1 MNKKEKETKETKE
14 TKENKSHIFIYILL
28 IIGLIIIY
36 SRYIATTG
44 IQIKEYS
51 VINNKIPKSFK
62 GFKVVH
68 FSDLKYGST
77 TDQKYLK
84 KLVNKINELNPDIII
99 FTGDLISSNYKL
111 TDNDKKSIIENL
123 NKLDPKID
131 IYSIRGDNDINETY
145 NSIITQTKIIEIN
158 NLNKLIYYKGDTPI
172 MLIGLDDSINGNQS
186 LDMAFNYEENNYY
199 KILIAHEPDTY
210 EKIKDK
216 NIDLFLAGHSLNGQ
230 VRLPFIGS
238 IYTPTGAKKYYD
250 SKYKI
255 DNTEIYISN
264 GLGTS
269 KIPYRLNNRPSINL
283 YRFYNN

>member
-1 MNKKEKETKETKE
+1 MNKKEKETKE

-62 GFKVVH
+62 GFKIVH

-99 FTGDLISSNYKL
+99 FTGDLITSNYKL

-199 KILIAHEPDTY
+199 KILITHEPDTY

-238 IYTPTGAKKYYD
+238 VYTPTGAKKYYD

>member
-1 MNKKEKETKETKE
+1 MNKKEKETKE
-14 TKENKSHIFIYILL
+14 NKSNKFIYILL

-51 VINNKIPKSFK
+51 VINNKIPESFK

>member
-14 TKENKSHIFIYILL
+14 NKTHIFIYILL
-28 IIGLIIIY
+28 FIGLIIIY

-51 VINNKIPKSFK
+51 IINNKIPESFK

-99 FTGDLISSNYKL
+99 FTGDLVSSNYKL

-186 LDMAFNYEENNYY
+186 LDMAFNYEKNNYY

>member
-1 MNKKEKETKETKE
+1 MNKKEKEI
-14 TKENKSHIFIYILL
+14 KENKSHIFIYILL

-51 VINNKIPKSFK
+51 VINNKIPESFK

-99 FTGDLISSNYKL
+99 FTGDLIASNYKL
-111 TDNDKKSIIENL
+111 TDNDKKDIIENL

-131 IYSIRGDNDINETY
+131 IYSIRGDNDINKTY

-199 KILIAHEPDTY
+199 KILITHEPDTY

-250 SKYKI
+250 AKYKI

>member
-1 MNKKEKETKETKE
+1 MNKKEKE

-77 TDQKYLK
+77 TNQKYLK

-99 FTGDLISSNYKL
+99 FTGDLITSNYKL

-199 KILIAHEPDTY
+199 KILITHEPDTY

-238 IYTPTGAKKYYD
+238 VYTPTGAKKYYD

>member
-1 MNKKEKETKETKE
+1 MNKKEKE

-51 VINNKIPKSFK
+51 VINNKIPESFK

-158 NLNKLIYYKGDTPI
+158 NLNKLIYFKGDTPI

-199 KILIAHEPDTY
+199 KILITHEPDTY

>member
-1 MNKKEKETKETKE
+1 MNKKEKETKE
-14 TKENKSHIFIYILL
+14 NKTHIFIYILL

-51 VINNKIPKSFK
+51 VINNKIPESFK

-99 FTGDLISSNYKL
+99 FTGDLVSSNYKL

-123 NKLDPKID
+123 NKLDSKID

>member
-1 MNKKEKETKETKE
+1 MNKKEKE

-51 VINNKIPKSFK
+51 VINNKIPESFK
-62 GFKVVH
+62 GFKIVH

-77 TDQKYLK
+77 TNQKYLK

-99 FTGDLISSNYKL
+99 FTGDLITSNYKL

-199 KILIAHEPDTY
+199 KILITHEPDTY

-216 NIDLFLAGHSLNGQ
+216 NVDLFLAGHSLNGQ
-230 VRLPFIGS
+230 IRLPFIGS
-238 IYTPTGAKKYYD
+238 VYTPTGAKKYYD

>member
-1 MNKKEKETKETKE
+1 MNKKEKE

-77 TDQKYLK
+77 TNQKYLK

-99 FTGDLISSNYKL
+99 FTGDLITSNYKL

-131 IYSIRGDNDINETY
+131 TYSIRGDNDINETY

-199 KILIAHEPDTY
+199 KILITHEPDTY

-238 IYTPTGAKKYYD
+238 VYTPTGAKKYYD

>member
-1 MNKKEKETKETKE
+1 MNKKEKETKE

-51 VINNKIPKSFK
+51 VINNKIPESFK

-131 IYSIRGDNDINETY
+131 IYSTRGDNDINETY

-216 NIDLFLAGHSLNGQ
+216 NIDLFLTGHSLNGQ

>member
-1 MNKKEKETKETKE
+1 MNKKEKETKE
-14 TKENKSHIFIYILL
+14 NKTHIFIYILL

-51 VINNKIPKSFK
+51 VINNKIPESFK

-99 FTGDLISSNYKL
+99 FTGDLVSSNYKL

-250 SKYKI
+250 SEYKI

>member
-1 MNKKEKETKETKE
+1 MNKKEKE

-51 VINNKIPKSFK
+51 VINNKIPESFK

-99 FTGDLISSNYKL
+99 FTGDLVSSNYKL
-111 TDNDKKSIIENL
+111 TDNDKKAIIENL

-199 KILIAHEPDTY
+199 KILITHEPDTY

>member
-1 MNKKEKETKETKE
+1 MNKKEKETKE

-51 VINNKIPKSFK
+51 VINNKIPESFK

-145 NSIITQTKIIEIN
+145 NSIITQNKIIEIN

>member
-1 MNKKEKETKETKE
+1 MNKKEKEKKE

-51 VINNKIPKSFK
+51 VINNKIPESFK

-99 FTGDLISSNYKL
+99 FTGDLVSSNYKL

-199 KILIAHEPDTY
+199 KILITHEPDTY

>member
-1 MNKKEKETKETKE
+1 MNKKEKETKE

-51 VINNKIPKSFK
+51 VINNKIPESFK

-99 FTGDLISSNYKL
+99 FTGDLVSSNYKL
-111 TDNDKKSIIENL
+111 TDNDKKAIIENL

>member
-1 MNKKEKETKETKE
+1 MNKKEKE

>member
-1 MNKKEKETKETKE
+1 MNKKEKETKE

-51 VINNKIPKSFK
+51 VINNKIPESFK

>member
-1 MNKKEKETKETKE
+1 MNKKEKE

-51 VINNKIPKSFK
+51 VINNKIPESFK

-199 KILIAHEPDTY
+199 KILITHEPGTY

-216 NIDLFLAGHSLNGQ
+216 NVDLFLAGHSLNGQ

>member
-1 MNKKEKETKETKE
+1 MNKKEKE

-51 VINNKIPKSFK
+51 VINNKIPESFK

-172 MLIGLDDSINGNQS
+172 MLIGLDDSINGNQN

-199 KILIAHEPDTY
+199 KILITHEPDTY

>member
-1 MNKKEKETKETKE
+1 MNKKEKETKE

-51 VINNKIPKSFK
+51 VINNKIPESFK
-62 GFKVVH
+62 GFKVVQ

-99 FTGDLISSNYKL
+99 FSGDLIASNYKL
-111 TDNDKKSIIENL
+111 TDNDKKAIIENL

-131 IYSIRGDNDINETY
+131 IYSIRGDNDINKTY

-199 KILIAHEPDTY
+199 KILITHEPDTY

-250 SKYKI
+250 AKYKI

>member
-1 MNKKEKETKETKE
+1 MNKKEKETKE

-51 VINNKIPKSFK
+51 VINNKIPESFK

-68 FSDLKYGST
+68 FSDLKYDST

-99 FTGDLISSNYKL
+99 FTGDLVSSNYKL

>member
-1 MNKKEKETKETKE
+1 MNKKEKETKE

-28 IIGLIIIY
+28 FIGLIIIY

-51 VINNKIPKSFK
+51 IINNKIPESFK

-99 FTGDLISSNYKL
+99 FTGDLVSSNYKL
-111 TDNDKKSIIENL
+111 TDNDKKAIIENL

-172 MLIGLDDSINGNQS
+172 MLIGLDDFINGNQS
-186 LDMAFNYEENNYY
+186 LAMAFNYEENNYY

-250 SKYKI
+250 AKYKI

>member
-1 MNKKEKETKETKE
+1 MNKKEKE

-51 VINNKIPKSFK
+51 VINNKIPESFK

-77 TDQKYLK
+77 TNQKYLK

-99 FTGDLISSNYKL
+99 FTGDLITSNYKL

-172 MLIGLDDSINGNQS
+172 MLIGLDDSINGNQN

-199 KILIAHEPDTY
+199 KILITHEPDTY

-238 IYTPTGAKKYYD
+238 VYTPTGAKKYYD

>member
-14 TKENKSHIFIYILL
+14 NKTHIFIYILL

-51 VINNKIPKSFK
+51 VINNKIPESFK

-84 KLVNKINELNPDIII
+84 KLVNKIKELNPDIII

>member
-1 MNKKEKETKETKE
+1 MNKKEKETKE

-28 IIGLIIIY
+28 FIGLIIIY

-51 VINNKIPKSFK
+51 VINNKIPESFK

-99 FTGDLISSNYKL
+99 FTGDLVSSNYKL
-111 TDNDKKSIIENL
+111 TDNDKKAIIENL

>member
-1 MNKKEKETKETKE
+1 MNKKEKEI
-14 TKENKSHIFIYILL
+14 KENKSHIFIYILL

-51 VINNKIPKSFK
+51 VINNKIPESFK

-99 FTGDLISSNYKL
+99 FTGDLIASNYKL
-111 TDNDKKSIIENL
+111 TDNDKKAIIENL

-131 IYSIRGDNDINETY
+131 IYSIRGDNDINKTY

-186 LDMAFNYEENNYY
+186 FDMAFNYEENNYY
-199 KILIAHEPDTY
+199 KILITHEPDTY

-250 SKYKI
+250 AKYKI

>member
-1 MNKKEKETKETKE
+1 MNKKEKE

-77 TDQKYLK
+77 TNQKYLK

-99 FTGDLISSNYKL
+99 FTGDLITSNYKL

-172 MLIGLDDSINGNQS
+172 MLIGLDDSINGNPS

-199 KILIAHEPDTY
+199 KILITHEPDTY

-238 IYTPTGAKKYYD
+238 VYTPTGAKKYYD

>member
-1 MNKKEKETKETKE
+1 MNKKEKETKE

-51 VINNKIPKSFK
+51 IINNKIPESFK

-99 FTGDLISSNYKL
+99 FTGDLVSSNYKL
-111 TDNDKKSIIENL
+111 TDNDKKAIIENL

>member
-1 MNKKEKETKETKE
+1 MNKKEKE

-44 IQIKEYS
+44 VQIKEYS
-51 VINNKIPKSFK
+51 VINNKIPESFK

>member
-1 MNKKEKETKETKE
+1 MNKKEKETKE

-62 GFKVVH
+62 GFKIVH

-77 TDQKYLK
+77 TNQKYLK

-99 FTGDLISSNYKL
+99 FTGDLITSNYKL

-186 LDMAFNYEENNYY
+186 LHMAFNYEENNYY
-199 KILIAHEPDTY
+199 KILITHEPDTY

-230 VRLPFIGS
+230 IRLPFIGS
-238 IYTPTGAKKYYD
+238 VYTPTGAKKYYD

>member
-1 MNKKEKETKETKE
+1 MNKKEKETKE
-14 TKENKSHIFIYILL
+14 NKTHIFIYILL

-51 VINNKIPKSFK
+51 VINNKIPESFK

-77 TDQKYLK
+77 TDQKSLK

-99 FTGDLISSNYKL
+99 FTGDLVSSNYKL

-199 KILIAHEPDTY
+199 KILITHEPDTY

>member
-1 MNKKEKETKETKE
+1 MNKKEKETKE

-51 VINNKIPKSFK
+51 VINNKIPENFK

-99 FTGDLISSNYKL
+99 FTGDLITSNYKL

-199 KILIAHEPDTY
+199 KILITHEPDTY

-230 VRLPFIGS
+230 IRLPFIGS
-238 IYTPTGAKKYYD
+238 VYTPTGAKKYYD

>member
-1 MNKKEKETKETKE
+1 MNKKEKETKE

-51 VINNKIPKSFK
+51 VINNKIPESFK

-186 LDMAFNYEENNYY
+186 LDMAFNYKENNYY

>member
-1 MNKKEKETKETKE
+1 MNKKEKETKE

-51 VINNKIPKSFK
+51 VINNKIPESFK

-99 FTGDLISSNYKL
+99 FTGDLITSNYKL

-199 KILIAHEPDTY
+199 KILITHEPDTY

-238 IYTPTGAKKYYD
+238 VYTPTGAKKYYD

>member
-1 MNKKEKETKETKE
+1 MNKKEKE

-51 VINNKIPKSFK
+51 VINNKIPESFK

-230 VRLPFIGS
+230 VRLLFIGS

-269 KIPYRLNNRPSINL
+269 KMPYRLNNRPSINL

>member
-1 MNKKEKETKETKE
+1 MNKKEKETKE

-51 VINNKIPKSFK
+51 VINNKIPESFK

-77 TDQKYLK
+77 TNQKYLK

-99 FTGDLISSNYKL
+99 FTGDLITSNYKL
-111 TDNDKKSIIENL
+111 TDNEKKSIIENL

-199 KILIAHEPDTY
+199 KILITHEPDTY

-238 IYTPTGAKKYYD
+238 VYTPTGAKKYYD

>member
-1 MNKKEKETKETKE
+1 MNKKEKETKE

-62 GFKVVH
+62 GFKIVH

-77 TDQKYLK
+77 TNQKYLK
-84 KLVNKINELNPDIII
+84 KLVNKIDELNPDIII
-99 FTGDLISSNYKL
+99 FTGDLITSNYKL

-199 KILIAHEPDTY
+199 KILITHEPDTY

-238 IYTPTGAKKYYD
+238 VYTPTGAKKYYD

>member
-1 MNKKEKETKETKE
+1 MNKKEKE

-51 VINNKIPKSFK
+51 VINNKIPESFK

-172 MLIGLDDSINGNQS
+172 VLIGLDDSINGNQS

-199 KILIAHEPDTY
+199 KILITHEPDTY